1 VCLILFHFE
10 PDSPQPLLVAAN
22 RDEFYARPALAAHY
36 WDDNPDIFA
45 GRDLTAGGSWLGVNR
60 NGRFAALTNF
70 SAGDQPRD
78 YPASRGELVTDFLA
92 SKTSARD
99 FVTQLSG
106 RSYAG
111 FNLLVYDG
119 SELYYTTNKDFP
131 NQQIPAGTYGLS
143 NAEFSASWPKVQDGA
158 RDLSAALQGAQLQT
172 PLQNKTQKSL
182 PKSPGIPA
190 LLAVLGDDTPP
201 SDDRIPA
208 RSHLED
214 TPIETRRALAARFIA
229 GVDYGTRAMTLVT
242 VSTNHTD
249 VFEQQLGAG
258 GIRGSAVFARVP
270 RTPAQ
275 E

>member
-45 GRDLTAGGSWLGVNR
+45 GRDLTAGGSW
-60 NGRFAALTNF
+60 
-70 SAGDQPRD
+70 
-78 YPASRGELVTDFLA
+78 
-92 SKTSARD
+92 
-99 FVTQLSG
+99 
-106 RSYAG
+106 
-111 FNLLVYDG
+111 
-119 SELYYTTNKDFP
+119 YTTNKDFP

-190 LLAVLGDDTPP
+190 LLAVLGDDSPP

-258 GIRGSAVFARVP
+258 GMRGSAVFARVP